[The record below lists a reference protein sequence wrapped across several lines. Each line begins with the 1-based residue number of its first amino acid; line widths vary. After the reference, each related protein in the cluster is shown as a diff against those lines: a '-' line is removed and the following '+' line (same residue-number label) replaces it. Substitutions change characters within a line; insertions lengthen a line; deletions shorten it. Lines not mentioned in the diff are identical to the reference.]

1 VVVHRLA
8 RDRVQ
13 ARIVWK
19 GGDTTTLSI
28 PVPVGALKDLAGAEQ
43 MERLILER
51 SAAGQLDE
59 AIAEE
64 LTAQGYRSPL
74 GQVVLPSTVKSIR
87 LKHGQF
93 QKRSQS
99 HPRRIEGALTI
110 AQLADALDM
119 DPHWIY
125 DRIHNGTIQVDKDPK
140 TRLFLF
146 PDEPETIEQFKH
158 LRAGQFQ
165 HLRFSRGHQDA

>member
-1 VVVHRLA
+1 MVHRVA

-28 PVPVGALKDLAGAEQ
+28 PVPVGALKDLAGAEE
-43 MERLILER
+43 MHRLLLQR
-51 SAAGQLDE
+51 SAAGELDE
-59 AIAEE
+59 TIALA

-74 GQVVLPSTVKSIR
+74 GRVVLPSTVQIIR

-93 QKRSQS
+93 HQRSQS

-110 AQLADALDM
+110 SQLAAALDI

-146 PDEPETIEQFKH
+146 PDEPETIEQFKR

-165 HLRFSRGHQDA
+165 NLRFSRGHQDA